1 MSASALLE
9 SKIKDFFDGD
19 VAYVRVTDES
29 GGGCDGGK
37 FSALI
42 VSNRFVDVPLLDRH
56 KLVNEAIAAELRTI
70 HAWSQKT
77 WTVEQWE
84 AKGKP
89 Q

>member
-1 MSASALLE
+1 MASEQLE
-9 SKIKDFFDGD
+9 QKIKAFLNDD
-19 VAYVRVTDES
+19 VAYIRVTDES

-37 FSALI
+37 FSAVI

-70 HAWSQKT
+70 HAWSQKC

-84 AKGKP
+84 QKGKP
-89 Q
+89 L